1 MSKIYLQLAYFRRE
15 KKHMLLKTKKIYP
28 ICQKKEDIRAYHSI
42 RCSQFWLSPARSV
55 FDGLVHLSSRHIS
68 GSDIWKLQVCL

>member
-15 KKHMLLKTKKIYP
+15 KKHMLLKTKKIYA

-55 FDGLVHLSSRHIS
+55 FDGLVYLSSRHIS